1 VQKLVKISQ
10 FKNSDLLDN
19 WYKKALNFE
28 RLRKKAIEEFR
39 SNRKRVEVSLSKD
52 RTTSILDI
60 PRREPNTM
68 EIAKC
73 KESRKCY
80 NCEETGHLTVR
91 YSKPK
96 KERVETRIVKKTRED
111 FSQGRE

>member
-1 VQKLVKISQ
+1 
-10 FKNSDLLDN
+10 
-19 WYKKALNFE
+19 
-28 RLRKKAIEEFR
+28 
-39 SNRKRVEVSLSKD
+39 
-52 RTTSILDI
+52 
-60 PRREPNTM
+60 M

-96 KERVETRIVKKTRED
+96 KERVETRIVKKTREN